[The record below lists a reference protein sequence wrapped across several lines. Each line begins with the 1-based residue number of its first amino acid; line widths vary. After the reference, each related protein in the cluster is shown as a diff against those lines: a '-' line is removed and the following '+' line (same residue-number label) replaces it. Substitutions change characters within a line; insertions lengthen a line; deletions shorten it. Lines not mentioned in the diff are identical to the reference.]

1 MNSNVLFKVRNVEWS
16 VECLVFMALEGRC
29 LKLDNNQKSKL

>member
-16 VECLVFMALEGRC
+16 VECLVFMALEGRV
-29 LKLDNNQKSKL
+29 KLDNNQKSKL